1 MTDVYVFLPREYLQ
15 DQTVYYIKN
24 VSNDVEVRNWAVM
37 TGTFVQ
43 GGLELWLEREK
54 ASTPAAPSVNN
65 RAWGIENKVTWS
77 GFGLNVVPAGQDKDS
92 VSGKTMQECAAIC
105 ARDSNRC
112 AGFTWRANEQT
123 PSIGSCWFKSDV
135 TSKAIPSSRTFYTLT
150 NPDFRNPASALQSVA
165 QSSGQ
170 AATAAAIIGQTFSSV
185 NAATKDMY
193 AINKERGD
201 FVRKKVFTP
210 QPGVFFTVRNI
221 SDPKNPKSGTWKGSD
236 VSKYL
241 DWATFPDYPV
251 SRRPED
257 IQPSD
262 IARGMA
268 FVTSWTSTGIQ
279 GETVTGFTVQW
290 KSKDHGYL
298 YDVTVPRSQIPPS
311 ATSPAATSQQAAVTP
326 PATAPPSAP
335 ATSSAPVIPP
345 ATAPAPTPGL
355 PPYLLIGSLWVPD
368 KVHLALA
375 EEIKRVQANQWDEN
389 AISAL
394 PSSSGGARLT
404 PAKRREIVVSTLL
417 ARLTRDLPTNDI
429 EVLASQRGYI
439 SPPLMSVLLGWGDLI
454 RTWKAGDVPS
464 AVALENELSKSWASA
479 MRGPMAD
486 GVVGVS
492 TVQQSYNYR
501 ANDFASTGHN
511 MSRINTFVANQ
522 SADYSTRAQ
531 TRAVAVAL
539 GYSVIPLPSATSTT
553 ATTASTRRPR
563 RPRQALRPAPPRARS
578 LFLR

>member
-1 MTDVYVFLPREYLQ
+1 
-15 DQTVYYIKN
+15 
-24 VSNDVEVRNWAVM
+24 M

-92 VSGKTMQECAAIC
+92 ASGKTMQECAAIC

-112 AGFTWRANEQT
+112 AGFTWRANEQN

-150 NPDFRNPASALQSVA
+150 NPDFRNPAPALQSVA

-193 AINKERGD
+193 ATNKERGD
-201 FVRKKVFTP
+201 FVKQKVFTP
-210 QPGVFFTVRNI
+210 QPGVFFSVRNI
-221 SDPKNPKSGTWKGSD
+221 SDPNKPISGTWKGSD

-241 DWATFPDYPV
+241 DKATFPDYPV

-257 IQPSD
+257 IQPSE
-262 IARGMA
+262 IARQTA
-268 FVTSWTSTGIQ
+268 YVTRWTSTGIQ
-279 GETVTGFTVQW
+279 GETVTEFTVQW
-290 KSKDHGYL
+290 KSQDHGYL

-311 ATSPAATSQQAAVTP
+311 ATASQPPPATSQQAAVTP

-394 PSSSGGARLT
+394 PSSGGQGSL
-404 PAKRREIVVSTLL
+404 
-417 ARLTRDLPTNDI
+417 
-429 EVLASQRGYI
+429 
-439 SPPLMSVLLGWGDLI
+439 
-454 RTWKAGDVPS
+454 
-464 AVALENELSKSWASA
+464 
-479 MRGPMAD
+479 
-486 GVVGVS
+486 
-492 TVQQSYNYR
+492 
-501 ANDFASTGHN
+501 
-511 MSRINTFVANQ
+511 
-522 SADYSTRAQ
+522 
-531 TRAVAVAL
+531 
-539 GYSVIPLPSATSTT
+539 
-553 ATTASTRRPR
+553 
-563 RPRQALRPAPPRARS
+563 PPRGAKSSYPPFS
-578 LFLR
+578 LALQGTFPPMT